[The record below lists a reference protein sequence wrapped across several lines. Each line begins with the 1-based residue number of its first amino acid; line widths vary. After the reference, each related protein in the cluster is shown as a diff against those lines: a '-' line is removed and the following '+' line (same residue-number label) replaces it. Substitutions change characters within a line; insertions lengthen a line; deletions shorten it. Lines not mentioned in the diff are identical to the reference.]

1 MWGLCTPYTSMTRQK
16 TQSERE
22 NIMAKISKKMM
33 ATVLTAS
40 MVAAL
45 GSTSAFAEEAASD
58 EDFSGVELNFWTAPY
73 GDDEEAFLKEHLAA
87 WEERTG
93 ATVNIEITPWDSYE
107 EKMMT
112 PVLQALTDRMLLTC
126 TTK

>member
-1 MWGLCTPYTSMTRQK
+1 
-16 TQSERE
+16 
-22 NIMAKISKKMM
+22 MAKISKKMM

-73 GDDEEAFLKEHLAA
+73 GDD
-87 WEERTG
+87 
-93 ATVNIEITPWDSYE
+93 
-107 EKMMT
+107 
-112 PVLQALTDRMLLTC
+112 
-126 TTK
+126 

>member
-1 MWGLCTPYTSMTRQK
+1 MWGLCTPYTGMTRQK

-45 GSTSAFAEEAASD
+45 GSTSAFHKD
-58 EDFSGVELNFWTAPY
+58 E
-73 GDDEEAFLKEHLAA
+73 
-87 WEERTG
+87 TG
-93 ATVNIEITPWDSYE
+93 IHSFYLHRSNAY
-107 EKMMT
+107 
-112 PVLQALTDRMLLTC
+112 R
-126 TTK
+126 